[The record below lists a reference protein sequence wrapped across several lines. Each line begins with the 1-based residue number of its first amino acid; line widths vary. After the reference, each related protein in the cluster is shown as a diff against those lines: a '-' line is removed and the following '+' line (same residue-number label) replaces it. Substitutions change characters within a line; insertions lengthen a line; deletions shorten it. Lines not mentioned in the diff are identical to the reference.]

1 MKIDRLV
8 AISISLAVALSVGVP
23 AFADEGRVS
32 GVESS
37 TIESTSP
44 SSSQSSEEDTAVNGE
59 KFTAEAVK
67 SVPKSDSAKSSVS
80 SDSEN
85 QAANGDAGAEPQS
98 TVAGA
103 SKNAEDQ
110 QARTAVPESVD
121 KEPAT
126 STSAAQ
132 TSSANNSPSRGAI
145 AQYAKMHSLGKVTG
159 SELSVKGG
167 ASQTFQ
173 GGTVFWSSST
183 GAHAVRAGM
192 LTKYSQLGFEQGLLG
207 FPISDERRLSRD
219 GGASQE
225 FQNGQIHW
233 SPAGA
238 YFTCGAIQDYW
249 KSSGWENGWLGYP
262 TGDEL
267 QVRGGASQTFQGGT
281 VFWSSSTGAHAVRA
295 GMLTK
300 YSQLGFEQGL
310 LGFPI
315 SDERRLSR
323 DGGASQEFQ
332 NGQIHWSP
340 AGAYFTCGAIQDYWK
355 SSGWENGW
363 LGYPTGD
370 ELQVRG
376 GASQTFQGGT
386 VFWSSSTGAHGTG
399 RGILAQY
406 QSQKYEQGYLGFPTS
421 EEYDWGKGRAQ
432 NFQHGRLEW
441 NGCGKNGWQ
450 NPSQYFQVSSCDVRV
465 PGSGKFAYASP
476 SRIGMSASREQ
487 AIEAMISRAYDY
499 MNTRY
504 VWDYA
509 LRPGEGVDCA
519 GLVMQS
525 LYAAGMDLHEYNPS
539 NHWYDPWHSHDANNM
554 AADSRFKHVSL
565 NERQRGDL
573 IFWSGHVAIYLG
585 NDQII
590 EANVPRVR
598 TASLWEYGNSITAVA
613 RPFV

>member
-238 YFTCGAIQDYW
+238 YFT
-249 KSSGWENGWLGYP
+249 
-262 TGDEL
+262 
-267 QVRGGASQTFQGGT
+267 R
-281 VFWSSSTGAHAVRA
+281 
-295 GMLTK
+295 
-300 YSQLGFEQGL
+300 
-310 LGFPI
+310 
-315 SDERRLSR
+315 
-323 DGGASQEFQ
+323 
-332 NGQIHWSP
+332 
-340 AGAYFTCGAIQDYWK
+340 GAIQDYWK